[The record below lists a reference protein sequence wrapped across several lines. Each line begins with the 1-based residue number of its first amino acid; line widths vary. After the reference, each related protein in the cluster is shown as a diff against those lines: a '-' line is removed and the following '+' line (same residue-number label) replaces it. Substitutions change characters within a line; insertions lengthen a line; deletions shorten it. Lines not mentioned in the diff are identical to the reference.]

1 MSLQTFEKYDIQTG
15 VERALGNLED
25 IQEYLEQLVEEAED
39 DNKVTEL
46 HSIADQVEECLS
58 TVQMVLSTMMYKQW
72 KKEMR

>member
-15 VERALGNLED
+15 VERAVGNLED

-46 HSIADQVEECLS
+46 HSIADQV
-58 TVQMVLSTMMYKQW
+58 
-72 KKEMR
+72 